1 MCLQRLCYFC
11 YIDICYSSH
20 IKVAKL
26 GVIKL
31 GMVMAKAGRF
41 SVPGQLGL
49 IHKIVCKTKE
59 IMREYQR
66 FSLKFYFICLCL
78 ELTEHLF
85 DFLHAQFNFFAQ
97 RGISVTTF
105 QVLFHHG

>member
-49 IHKIVCKTKE
+49 VHKTVCKNQRNTERISKIFIE
-59 IMREYQR
+59 I
-66 FSLKFYFICLCL
+66 LFYMLMFG
-78 ELTEHLF
+78 TYRASF
-85 DFLHAQFNFFAQ
+85 
-97 RGISVTTF
+97 
-105 QVLFHHG
+105 